1 VTDKRPKHKP
11 RRNRLSELAA
21 RNVARP
27 DPTPAPRVTQDELK
41 ARLYPIVFR
50 SPN

>member
-27 DPTPAPRVTQDELK
+27 DLK